1 MKISHR
7 RPRIFAVESGQ
18 APAVRSESLKQRAG
32 YNLKREKAWIAI
44 GTAAI
49 LSGCGAGVAPSVGT
63 LGGGYTPN
71 YLSELGGD
79 VARWSDRS
87 VTVSATAGSESLSD
101 GDLQALM
108 QEAAR
113 RWNASQSEVSVSVVT
128 GPSALI
134 NLTFAP
140 PSDPDLSGRIV
151 GVTTRTFRFQSPV
164 SKMLSAEI
172 KIETGLRDEARLAVI
187 AHELGHALGI
197 GGHSSDGDDLMYAAP
212 APGTQPTQDD
222 ANTLRSIYAA
232 RSVKP
237 GRATGEVV
245 RATTACGR

>member
-1 MKISHR
+1 
-7 RPRIFAVESGQ
+7 
-18 APAVRSESLKQRAG
+18 
-32 YNLKREKAWIAI
+32 LKRGKAWIAI

-63 LGGGYTPN
+63 VGGGYTPN

-79 VARWSDRS
+79 VARWSVRS
-87 VTVSATAGSESLSD
+87 VTVRATAGSESLSG

-113 RWNASQSEVSVSVVT
+113 RWNASQDDVAVSVLTGGSADVT
-128 GPSALI
+128 
-134 NLTFAP
+134 LTFAP
-140 PSDPDLSGRIV
+140 SSDPDLSGRVV
-151 GVTTRTFRFQSPV
+151 GVTTRTYLPQSPV

-172 KIETGLRDEARLAVI
+172 KIEAGLRGEARLAVI

-197 GGHSSDGDDLMYAAP
+197 GGHSSQSRDLMYAAP
-212 APGTQPTQDD
+212 APGTQPTQTD

-232 RSVKP
+232 RSVKIS
-237 GRATGEVV
+237 RATGEVV
-245 RATTACGR
+245 HETIVCDE